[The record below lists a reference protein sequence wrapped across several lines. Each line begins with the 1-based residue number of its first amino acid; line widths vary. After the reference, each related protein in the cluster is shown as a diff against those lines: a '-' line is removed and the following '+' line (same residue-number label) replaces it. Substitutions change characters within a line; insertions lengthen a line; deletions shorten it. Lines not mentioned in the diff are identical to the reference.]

1 VYIYG
6 SYRKIKTAVPLF
18 WSTMYMVATVVAIRQ
33 FLSARI
39 NFLIASHRVLAHAQE
54 DNNDFRSSYSS
65 STLVI
70 MTFMPR
76 FQGNYTCVASNV
88 FRMKKQTFYVNGI
101 NQSYLVAPVCL
112 RYLRVTYMHIIVR
125 LL

>member
-1 VYIYG
+1 MPNTH
-6 SYRKIKTAVPLF
+6 R
-18 WSTMYMVATVVAIRQ
+18 RRD
-33 FLSARI
+33 SARQ
-39 NFLIASHRVLAHAQE
+39 LRRVGVGGVYWALALSLNVTYRIVAHAQE

-88 FRMKKQTFYVNGI
+88 FRMKKQTFYVNG
-101 NQSYLVAPVCL
+101 
-112 RYLRVTYMHIIVR
+112 R
-125 LL
+125 LLTNQLSSHLFVYITCSPI